1 MNVDP
6 PSPQECDAI
15 RRAMTPDRTAPPS
28 PAPAYTPAWALYI
41 YCRRGYLTYDG
52 RLIARAVCLTP
63 DQEARLEA
71 LYERLTRRARD
82 RSAPS

>member
-15 RRAMTPDRTAPPS
+15 RRAMTRDRTAPPS
-28 PAPAYTPAWALYI
+28 PAYTPAWALYI

-63 DQEARLEA
+63 AQEARLEA
-71 LYERLTRRARD
+71 LYESLTRRARD